1 MRCRECD
8 GVDLIVKE
16 IEGTGRVVMCLECSV
31 NYLDPT
37 SIVITGSEQ

>member
-31 NYLDPT
+31 NYLDLAT
-37 SIVITGSEQ
+37 VTITGSEQ